1 MPDATEPNSLGL
13 PTEIGGSQAPG
24 ARRIHELRVA
34 GCPYFDRIL
43 DGTKTFEVR
52 RDGRGFKEG
61 DTLWL
66 REWNGSY
73 TGRSIHKSITYIF
86 GWGEEDLG
94 LNMLAEGVVVLG
106 LGAQRS
112 DVRYGWETPHGR

>member
-1 MPDATEPNSLGL
+1 MTANDNPTTAGL
-13 PTEIGGSQAPG
+13 SKPA
-24 ARRIHELRVA
+24 IHELKVA

-52 RDGRGFKEG
+52 RDDRGFRVG

-73 TGRSIHKSITYIF
+73 TGRSIHKRVSYIF
-86 GWGEEDLG
+86 GWDQEDLG
-94 LNMLAEGVVVLG
+94 LNMLAEGVVVMG
-106 LGAQRS
+106 LSAVQS
-112 DVRYGWETPHGR
+112 DVRYGWEDDRRG